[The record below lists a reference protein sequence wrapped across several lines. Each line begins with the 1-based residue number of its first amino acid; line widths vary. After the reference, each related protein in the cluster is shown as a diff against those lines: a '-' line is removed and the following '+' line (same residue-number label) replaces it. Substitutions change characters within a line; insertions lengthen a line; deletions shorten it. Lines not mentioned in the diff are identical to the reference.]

1 MLTLNKYIEIRVK
14 RELHFNEKVCIA
26 IDQQSERSRSSHT
39 SIVTLKMYH
48 GHGRH
53 LWFWVVKP

>member
-14 RELHFNEKVCIA
+14 KELHFNGKVCIA

-39 SIVTLKMYH
+39 SIVTLKMYR

-53 LWFWVVKP
+53 L